1 MIRETVAKFGKIDI
15 LVNNAGVARQSD
27 FLNLSIDDFQRTL
40 DTNLYGTFLCSKYA
54 AREMISQKRDKIVN
68 VASIRGLENC
78 ARKDMVDYSVAKA
91 GVISL
96 TKSLAKELAHS
107 GINVNAVAPS
117 ITRTELIMNL
127 AEEAQRKAIDGALI
141 QRMAEPMEIAKA
153 ILFLASKDAD
163 YIIGEVL
170 VIDGGYNLTKL

>member
-15 LVNNAGVARQSD
+15 LVNNAGVARRSD

-78 ARKDMVDYSVAKA
+78 AEK
-91 GVISL
+91 
-96 TKSLAKELAHS
+96 TW
-107 GINVNAVAPS
+107 
-117 ITRTELIMNL
+117 
-127 AEEAQRKAIDGALI
+127 
-141 QRMAEPMEIAKA
+141 
-153 ILFLASKDAD
+153 
-163 YIIGEVL
+163 
-170 VIDGGYNLTKL
+170 